1 MDTPLVSA
9 LNSKGYSWSP
19 QGKDRDGDGNV
30 TREEFKLPVME
41 GFGAIVPAD
50 LRAGGS
56 MDDAFDS
63 YDLNRDGKIDQ
74 REIASSPVSK
84 RHAADRFSNNWPR
97 GPDDTAGA
105 LLFQRRQ
112 RRQREA
118 PRAMGLQGLID

>member
-9 LNSKGYSWSP
+9 LNSKCYSWSP

-56 MDDAFDS
+56 MDDAFDA

-74 REIASSPVSK
+74 REIASSPAPK
-84 RHAADRFSNNWPR
+84 QHAADRFRNNWAEGLTTQQALSYFNVVNADNERLLEQR
-97 GPDDTAGA
+97 GFKG
-105 LLFQRRQ
+105 
-112 RRQREA
+112 
-118 PRAMGLQGLID
+118 